1 MRLTFKVLF
10 LIIGFLIV
18 TAFASSESVPFFNN
32 AQTEL
37 QSVYK
42 DSVKTDSIK
51 LDSIYVDS
59 IGILIPF
66 KIKAHASYYA
76 DKFTGRRTA
85 SGAIFD
91 NKKFTAAHRKLPF
104 GTKLKI
110 TNPTNQK
117 WVIVEV
123 NDRGPFVKGREIDLS
138 KAAFREIAHNLKAGM
153 MHVDI
158 QIIE

>member
-1 MRLTFKVLF
+1 MSNYSKIIVLIGVFCVISAFTYRTKNVYFKHSNQR
-10 LIIGFLIV
+10 I
-18 TAFASSESVPFFNN
+18 
-32 AQTEL
+32 
-37 QSVYK
+37 

-51 LDSIYVDS
+51 LDSITIDS
-59 IGILIPF
+59 LGILIPF
-66 KIKAHASYYA
+66 KDKAHASYYA

-110 TNPTNQK
+110 TNPVNGK
-117 WVIVEV
+117 YVVVVV

-138 KAAFREIAHNLKAGM
+138 KAAFKLIAHNKGAGAM
-153 MHVDI
+153 QVTI
-158 QIIE
+158 QLIE